1 MFKSK
6 AMGRKFLLLA
16 SVILCTILIATIR
29 TAEAGETGCVTCH
42 LDKEMLIK
50 TGKVEEGKKSAMQSG
65 AG

>member
-1 MFKSK
+1 MLKSK
-6 AMGRKFLLLA
+6 AMGRKSILLA
-16 SVILCTILIATIR
+16 SVILCTILIAIIR